1 MAATVRKVIRK
12 QGQPAAQAFPFTRQM
27 IPVLSQDN
35 APRFLRDYR
44 QQAWETFEGLPL
56 PDIHMEAWR
65 RTELRSLEAASF
77 RLPDG
82 GSQHIPAVPRRI
94 LRPLVGRQPGGQ
106 IVLTPQESFAQAS
119 TRQIPPELTAKGVI
133 FTDLKTAE
141 HQFPQIL
148 EKVLGSLV
156 RPGEGKFAAM
166 AAALAQTGVLVY
178 VPHGVQVEQP
188 LHSVLWGA
196 GAGLAYFSHLLVY
209 LEPGAALTYVHET
222 TSPTEAG
229 RQSLHAGIV
238 EIQVADGANLRFVEL
253 QSWGGHVWNFNHE
266 RARIGRDASLD
277 WITAAVGSRLTK
289 SFLDLDLIESGATGR
304 MSGFYFTD
312 GNQHMDLDTQQN
324 HLAPHTTSDLLYKG
338 ALKGSSRAVWQ
349 GMIHVAPN
357 AQKTDGYQ
365 ANRNLV
371 LSSKARADS
380 IPGLEILANDVRC
393 THGATVSRIDPEQLF
408 FLQARGISRLEAES
422 LIVEG
427 FFEPVLQ
434 RIPFAGVRGRL
445 REAIKSKINHKV
457 EM

>member
-1 MAATVRKVIRK
+1 MAVTVRKVIRK
-12 QGQPAAQAFPFTRQM
+12 QGQPVSQVFPFTRQM
-27 IPVLSQDN
+27 IPVLSQEN

-44 QQAWETFEGLPL
+44 LQAWEAFESLPL
-56 PDIHMEAWR
+56 PDIHMDAWR
-65 RTELRSLEAASF
+65 RTELRSLDAASF
-77 RLPDG
+77 RLPNG
-82 GSQHIPAVPRRI
+82 GSQRIPPVPRRI
-94 LRPLVGRQPGGQ
+94 LRPLVGKQPGCQ
-106 IVLTPQESFAQAS
+106 IVLTPQASATQAS
-119 TRQIPPELTAKGVI
+119 TLQITPELTARGVI

-141 HQFPQIL
+141 RQFPEIL

-156 RPGEGKFAAM
+156 RPSEGKFAAM

-188 LHSVLWGA
+188 LHSVLWGP

-222 TSPTEAG
+222 ASPTETG
-229 RQSLHAGIV
+229 GQSLHAGIV
-238 EIQVADGANLRFVEL
+238 EIQVSDGANLRFVEL
-253 QSWGGHVWNFNHE
+253 QSWGSHVWNFNHE
-266 RARIGRDASLD
+266 RAHIGRDASLD

-289 SFLDLDLIESGATGR
+289 SFYDLDLVESGATGR

-312 GNQHMDLDTQQN
+312 GNQHLDLDTQQN

-338 ALKGSSRAVWQ
+338 ALKGKSRVVWQ
-349 GMIHVAPN
+349 GMIHVSPN

-365 ANRNLV
+365 GNRNLV

-393 THGATVSRIDPEQLF
+393 THGATVSKIDPEQLF
-408 FLQARGISRLEAES
+408 FLQARGIPRLEAES

-434 RIPFAGVRGRL
+434 RIPIAGVRARF
-445 REAIKSKINHKV
+445 RDAIKIKINHRV
-457 EM
+457 ET

>member
-1 MAATVRKVIRK
+1 MVALVRKVIRK
-12 QGQPAAQAFPFTRQM
+12 QGQPASQAFPFTRQM
-27 IPVLSQDN
+27 IPVLSQEN

-44 QQAWETFEGLPL
+44 LQAWEAFESLPL

-65 RTELRSLEAASF
+65 RTELRSLDAASF
-77 RLPDG
+77 RLPNG
-82 GSQHIPAVPRRI
+82 GSQRIPPVPRRI
-94 LRPLVGRQPGGQ
+94 LRPLVGKQPGGQ
-106 IVLTPQESFAQAS
+106 IVLTPQGSATQAS
-119 TRQIPPELTAKGVI
+119 TLQITPELTARGVI

-141 HQFPQIL
+141 RQFPEIL

-156 RPGEGKFAAM
+156 RPSEGKFAAM

-188 LHSVLWGA
+188 LHSVLWGP

-222 TSPTEAG
+222 ASPTETG
-229 RQSLHAGIV
+229 GQSLHAGIV
-238 EIQVADGANLRFVEL
+238 EIQVSDGANLRFVEL
-253 QSWGGHVWNFNHE
+253 QSWGSHVWNFNHE

-289 SFLDLDLIESGATGR
+289 SFYDLDLVESGATGR

-312 GNQHMDLDTQQN
+312 GNQHLDLDTQQN

-338 ALKGSSRAVWQ
+338 ALKGKSRVVWQ
-349 GMIHVAPN
+349 GMIHVSPN

-393 THGATVSRIDPEQLF
+393 THGATVSKIDPEQLF
-408 FLQARGISRLEAES
+408 FLQARGIPRLEAES

-434 RIPFAGVRGRL
+434 RIPIAGVRARF
-445 REAIKSKINHKV
+445 RDAIKIKINHRV
-457 EM
+457 ET